1 MTLMFS
7 STVLIRFNKNKVI
20 RMFNELINNISH
32 MNMDDYVVAFT
43 NKNTLHFNYIYI
55 YFIF

>member
-1 MTLMFS
+1 
-7 STVLIRFNKNKVI
+7 
-20 RMFNELINNISH
+20 MFNELINNISN

>member
-1 MTLMFS
+1 
-7 STVLIRFNKNKVI
+7 
-20 RMFNELINNISH
+20 MFNELINNISH